1 MVEWRLVLWEGR
13 AKLKGAA
20 TGFGRKEAEFEV
32 GATHEVRSRVW
43 FYGIHC
49 IYSGLRCIQ
58 LKSSLFLGL
67 FWYLDS
73 RFLCSIFIVVLACV
87 FVSVSELERQE
98 TVFVGSGTVLFFYI
112 GVLFCVCHLSNDE
125 SAEWEVA
132 YTVEKACC
140 LGLFGVIF
148 NI

>member
-1 MVEWRLVLWEGR
+1 MLYFHSCLG
-13 AKLKGAA
+13 
-20 TGFGRKEAEFEV
+20 
-32 GATHEVRSRVW
+32 S
-43 FYGIHC
+43 C
-49 IYSGLRCIQ
+49 IWGCY
-58 LKSSLFLGL
+58 
-67 FWYLDS
+67 
-73 RFLCSIFIVVLACV
+73 V
-87 FVSVSELERQE
+87 FVSASELERQE
-98 TVFVGSGTVLFFYI
+98 TVFVGKRNRIVFFT

>member
-98 TVFVGSGTVLFFYI
+98 TVFVGKRNCIVFLYRGAFLCMPSIKWWKCRMGGSVHSWKGMLPWFI
-112 GVLFCVCHLSNDE
+112 WSN
-125 SAEWEVA
+125 
-132 YTVEKACC
+132 
-140 LGLFGVIF
+140 I
-148 NI
+148 